1 MKKASIWIVC
11 LLAATA
17 LSFFIG
23 NYMSD
28 QEHLQD
34 KAELGA
40 KLISI
45 AIDTVE
51 DKGLSTEGAKE
62 FVASNVWAAHE
73 LCDDP
78 ETSAELSDLWN
89 TLVYDEDTYVGQE
102 DTLVTQLKDILQQFQ

>member
-1 MKKASIWIVC
+1 MKKASLWIVC
-11 LLAATA
+11 LLAAAA

-89 TLVYDEDTYVGQE
+89 TLVYDEDAYIGQE
-102 DTLVTQLKDILQQFQ
+102 DIWATQLKDILQQFQ